1 MRPAAGLGFAL
12 LGAALASG
20 AVWGVRAVLSG
31 ASEAESRPESADA
44 LAEAWR
50 AVAVAPDDPAV
61 WILLGELQHALDQ
74 DRAAERSFRT
84 AIALGDPGGRAQGRL
99 GFLLYGAH
107 RDAEALTL
115 LEAAAREGAELPL
128 LDFVRGQLRTR
139 LAEQQE
145 RAAVEPVDG
154 GEEVGSNS
162 SEPEPEPAVD
172 EPPSEPERPDM
183 GPPVEAPVREDLPC
197 TAPLRRLGEDSTFI
211 VDLFVEG
218 LEAELIVDTGAS
230 LTVITRAFAR
240 ALDLPLDWERPLRA
254 VTANGTV
261 DFPTAV
267 LDQVE
272 LQGRT
277 VRELRVAVCEDC
289 VQDVADGLLG
299 LDLQTAF
306 GLDLDLSD
314 QRLDFEDC
322 E

>member
-1 MRPAAGLGFAL
+1 MRPAAWVGFAL
-12 LGAALASG
+12 VGAAMATG
-20 AVWGVRAVLSG
+20 AVWAARAVLSG
-31 ASEAESRPESADA
+31 ASDVETPAESVDA

-50 AVAVAPDDPAV
+50 AVAVAPEDPAV

-84 AIALGDPGGRAQGRL
+84 AIALGDPGGRARGRL

-107 RDAEALTL
+107 RDEEALAL
-115 LEAAAREGAELPL
+115 LEAAAEEGAELPL
-128 LDFVRGQLRTR
+128 LDFVRGRLRAR
-139 LAEQQE
+139 LAEPAQRE
-145 RAAVEPVDG
+145 ATKPVESPEEAASLP
-154 GEEVGSNS
+154 
-162 SEPEPEPAVD
+162 PEPEPPGA
-172 EPPSEPERPDM
+172 EPPSAPERPDM
-183 GPPVEAPVREDLPC
+183 GPPVEAPIREDRPC
-197 TAPLRRLGEDSTFI
+197 TVPLRRLGRDSTFL
-211 VDLFVEG
+211 VGLFVEG

-230 LTVITRAFAR
+230 LTVITQELAEV
-240 ALDLPLDWERPLRA
+240 LDLPLDWERPLRA

-272 LQGRT
+272 LQGRS
-277 VRELRVAVCEDC
+277 VRELRVAVCRDC
-289 VQDVADGLLG
+289 VQRVADGLLG

-314 QRLDFEDC
+314 QRLAFTDC